1 MKTIFYVLLL
11 LGGSCYAQTGKTEL
25 KDDLLKNKDVLLAKH
40 IPRAGGRYLYSLY
53 VMPSNEFLEKVNAY
67 KADLSSQY
75 ASEKDAGLKALMIK
89 DADFSAR
96 NVISWY
102 LEFYG
107 LDSMGVKRFHDLLE
121 TKKYTD
127 AQIDSAQKNAYVK
140 QLNEKDKKYLSNMAN
155 VGASVNEEA
164 LFKRSAAYRQW
175 LDNYLMYLEETKY
188 KAAINSK
195 PGANGVMKV
204 KIIDREISNS
214 FIRSHLSSKATIA
227 IIKAVKDN
235 AVIEAAY
242 KNFKALP
249 GNAAYLE
256 EVEQIYA
263 NYKKMNSKGPAPD
276 FTYADADGKMVSLK
290 SLRGKYVYIDVWATW
305 CSPCKAEIPFLRK
318 LEQELHHKNIYFV
331 SLSVDKMTDHSK
343 WVDYVKKH
351 QLGGIQLIS
360 DKDFKADFVKQF
372 NISGIPRFILIDPEG
387 KIISGDAKRPSDPEL
402 RKQLDKLL
410 K

>member
-25 KDDLLKNKDVLLAKH
+25 KDDLLKNKDALLAKH

-175 LDNYLMYLEETKY
+175 LDNYLAQLRETKY
-188 KAAINSK
+188 KADISSG
-195 PGANGVMKV
+195 PGAEELL
-204 KIIDREISNS
+204 KIKQINFEIGNP
-214 FIRSHLSSKATIA
+214 FIRTYLNYKATADIL
-227 IIKAVKDN
+227 KAVKDN
-235 AVIEAAY
+235 AVKEEVY
-242 KNFKALP
+242 KKFRTLP

-256 EVEQIYA
+256 EVRQIYA
-263 NYKKMNSKGPAPD
+263 NYKRMIGKGPAPD
-276 FTYADADGKMVSLK
+276 FTYADAAGKMVSLK

-305 CSPCKAEIPFLRK
+305 CSPCKAEIPSLKK
-318 LEQELHHKNIYFV
+318 LEEDLHDKNIYFV
-331 SLSVDKMTDHSK
+331 SLSVDKIVDRSK
-343 WVDYVKKH
+343 WVDYVKTQ

-360 DKDFKADFVKQF
+360 DNDFKTDFVKQF
-372 NISGIPRFILIDPEG
+372 NISSIPRFILIDPAG

-402 RKQLDKLL
+402 RKQLDTLL